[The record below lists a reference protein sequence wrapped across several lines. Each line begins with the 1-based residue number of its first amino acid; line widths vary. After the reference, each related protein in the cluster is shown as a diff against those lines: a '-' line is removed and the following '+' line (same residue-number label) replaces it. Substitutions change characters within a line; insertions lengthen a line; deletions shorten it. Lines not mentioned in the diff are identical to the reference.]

1 MDSAMGD
8 ALRKQE
14 LCFIP
19 IPSPWI
25 QKHKV
30 APLMRKAHWD
40 GSGMTSRSGESGLFS
55 QGMLL
60 ECLRTF
66 WVILTLLKRFP
77 APSNAEHGVR
87 LQAQT

>member
-1 MDSAMGD
+1 MDSATGD
-8 ALRKQE
+8 ASHKQE
-14 LCFIP
+14 PRFIP

-40 GSGMTSRSGESGLFS
+40 GSGMISCLGESSLFS

-66 WVILTLLKRFP
+66 WVIFTLLKRFP
-77 APSNAEHGVR
+77 APSNAEHGAK
-87 LQAQT
+87 LQAQM